1 MTAELQETWTA
12 EPAAVP
18 KARAAVVDVARAAGA
33 TRPALDDIRLA
44 VSEAATNVVV
54 HAYVG
59 RPPGPLHVHAS
70 VEGRQLRVEV
80 RDEGG
85 GLRARPDSPGLG
97 VGLPLIAAVTESLQL
112 SHADGEPSAVT
123 MTFDLDLVRER
134 VA

>member
-1 MTAELQETWTA
+1 MTQEVQETWTA

-18 KARAAVVDVARAAGA
+18 RVRAAVVALARAAQA
-33 TRPALDDIRLA
+33 TPSSLDDKRRA

-59 RPPGPLHVHAS
+59 GAPGPLHLRAAVD
-70 VEGRQLRVEV
+70 GRHLRVEV

-97 VGLPLIAAVTESLQL
+97 VGLPLMAAVTESLHL
-112 SHADGEPSAVT
+112 SNAEGEPSTVT
-123 MTFDLDLVRER
+123 MTFDLDVVRDR

>member
-1 MTAELQETWTA
+1 MIETLRETWTA

-18 KARAAVVDVARAAGA
+18 RVRAAVVALARGARASDA
-33 TRPALDDIRLA
+33 ALDDIRLA

-54 HAYVG
+54 HAYVDDG
-59 RPPGPLHVHAS
+59 PGPLHVDAR
-70 VEGRQLRVEV
+70 VEGRRLRVEV

-97 VGLPLIAAVTESLQL
+97 VGLPLMAAVTESLQI
-112 SHADGEPSAVT
+112 SNPEGEPSTVT
-123 MTFDLDLVRER
+123 MTFDLDLARDR

>member
-1 MTAELQETWTA
+1 MSTEVRRSWTA
-12 EPAAVP
+12 EPGAVP
-18 KARAAVVDVARAAGA
+18 QARAAVVALARAADA
-33 TRPALDDIRLA
+33 SSSALDDIRLA

-59 RPPGPLHVHAS
+59 GPAGPLHLRAS
-70 VEGRQLRVEV
+70 VDGRTLRVEI

-97 VGLPLIAAVTESLQL
+97 VGLPLMAAVTESLQL
-112 SHADGEPSAVT
+112 SNAEGEPSTVT
-123 MTFDLDLVRER
+123 MTFDLDVVRDR